1 MKKKLLITF
10 LIVFSIQ
17 LQLNAQFR
25 QLRLAN
31 EELAKENFDKKKA
44 FEKIEKYEKDN
55 GLKPESKYI
64 RSKYMRKVS
73 DNIQTID
80 SAYTYFLQAYNGIEY
95 YDEKMKEELCK
106 DILLCQ
112 SNNTMEN
119 NEFESLLFSRY
130 TRENNITIV
139 ESFIDK
145 YPRNIFYNKAINVR
159 DSLEFEK
166 VKPLNDEFVLNE
178 FLKKRPNS
186 KFYDS
191 AEDLMYSVAFTKAK
205 ESNSVVKYKD
215 YIKTYPNSPKIKEAI
230 DFVSSKDWE
239 EIESKNNRD
248 LYQKF
253 VDNYPSSKFVGL
265 ANQKMEDIDWNAAL
279 VSDNLSNFEEF
290 ASNYPNSSKIE
301 LANGKIKEFKEVV
314 LPYLTKNKKYTL
326 LNTGTLKFIGEVEYD
341 AIVPLPKGKFIV
353 YKYKK
358 YGVIDSFANKI
369 IPTTYDCI
377 ANSGDF
383 FITNL
388 GENYGVLNDQGQKIV
403 DFSFESI
410 SKTEN
415 NNFIVT
421 KNINN
426 VKSTVGLISSKGE
439 GILEAIYTNISE
451 VDATTFNVTLNNQ
464 CYLIDQ
470 SETLI
475 SQKYTSLDTL
485 SYMTNRNLYLK
496 AGLKNKQGLI
506 NKKGEVVIPL
516 LYESLNEA
524 GDYFIVSNTIP
535 KVGSRFGIID
545 HTGKVLLDL
554 KYKNIDFCGN
564 NLFSINTNTL
574 PKSTVSNCK
583 LYSLTSNSFL
593 TKDSFDSINQVDNGL
608 LMVQKGEL
616 VGYINELG
624 ETILSPM
631 YQRYSDF
638 RGFQLPQGMEDG
650 VWGNEYPEEI
660 CVISH
665 DTREDYEERNQSDLI
680 LVKLADKIGYIN
692 SKGEIIIPII
702 YQYGKDFCKG
712 ITTVTNDADTNSII
726 DVKGNVILE
735 NAEILY
741 YYNNSKYAIAKQ
753 ENSFFKIDTE
763 THKAELY
770 TLLKEMD
777 DINTYKKYKII
788 RYKDVLVYVTSKDQ
802 ILMAKGIDFSDY
814 NYNKKVSEARSLYY
828 SAKYDQAISELNSLL
843 NQKSDVYEVPLLLG
857 KCYKEKGDTNSAID
871 YFSQAV
877 AIDPNNTEAYNE
889 RLQLNWKREYW
900 SDSKND
906 IVKLISLS
914 SEFDESLT
922 FSLGYCNSK
931 LNNNNEA
938 FENYTKLL
946 KFNPKHSS
954 AYNNRGVIYNER
966 GEYQL
971 ALNDYTN
978 ALKNS
983 KYESDESKGLYLN
996 NAANML
1002 NKINK
1007 KAEACMYWSK
1017 GAALGHS
1024 GCINNKKYYCK

>member
-17 LQLNAQFR
+17 LQVNAQFR

-31 EELAKENFDKKKA
+31 EELVKENFDKKKA
-44 FEKIEKYEKDN
+44 FEKIEKYEKEY
-55 GLKPESKYI
+55 GIKPESKYI

-80 SAYTYFLQAYNGIEY
+80 SAYTYFLEAYSGIEY
-95 YDEKMKEELCK
+95 YDAKVKEELCK
-106 DILLCQ
+106 DILLCE

-119 NEFESLLFSRY
+119 NEFELFLFSRY
-130 TRENNITIV
+130 TKENNLTIV

-166 VKPLNDEFVLNE
+166 IKPLNDEFVLNE

-191 AEDLMYSVAFTKAK
+191 AEDLMYTVAFTKAK
-205 ESNSVVKYKD
+205 ESNSVEKYKD

-230 DFVSSKDWE
+230 DFVSSKNWE

-248 LYQKF
+248 LFQKF
-253 VDNYPSSKFVGL
+253 VDDYPSSKYVGQ
-265 ANQKMEDIDWNAAL
+265 ANQKIEDIDWNVAL
-279 VSDNLSNFEEF
+279 VSDSLSNFEEF

-301 LANGKIKEFKEVV
+301 LANSKIKEFKEVV

-326 LNTGTLKFIGEVEYD
+326 LNIGTLKFIGDVEYD
-341 AIVPLPKGKFIV
+341 SMTALPKGKFIV
-353 YKYKK
+353 SKYNK
-358 YGVIDSFANKI
+358 YGVIDILANKI
-369 IPTTYDCI
+369 IPATYDCI
-377 ANSGDF
+377 ENSGDF
-383 FITNL
+383 FITKL
-388 GENYGVLNDQGQKIV
+388 GKNYGVLNDQGQKIV

-410 SKTEN
+410 TKTAN

-439 GILEAIYTNISE
+439 GILEAIYTYISE
-451 VDATTFNVTLNNQ
+451 VDATTFNVTFNNQ

-470 SETLI
+470 SGTAI
-475 SQKYTSLDTL
+475 SQKYTSLDPL
-485 SYMTNRNLYLK
+485 SYVSSTNLYLK

-524 GDYFIVSNTIP
+524 GDYIIVSNTIP
-535 KVGSRFGIID
+535 KVGSRYGIID
-545 HTGKVLLDL
+545 QKGKVVLEL

-574 PKSTVSNCK
+574 PKSTVNDCK

-593 TKDSFDSINQVDNGL
+593 TKDSFDSIIQVENGL

-624 ETILSPM
+624 ETVVSPV
-631 YQRYSDF
+631 YQPYYGDERGDGGDGGDGGEEKCYVGLNSDENIANNDVYDKTELLLV
-638 RGFQLPQGMEDG
+638 QLDG
-650 VWGNEYPEEI
+650 
-660 CVISH
+660 
-665 DTREDYEERNQSDLI
+665 
-680 LVKLADKIGYIN
+680 KIGYIN
-692 SKGEIIIPII
+692 FKGEIIIPII
-702 YQYGKDFCKG
+702 YTYGGNFYKG
-712 ITTVTNDADTNSII
+712 LASVSDENQNKSII
-726 DVKGNVILE
+726 DTKGKVILE
-735 NAEILY
+735 NAEIVY

-753 ENSFFKIDTE
+753 ENSFYKIDTE

-770 TLLKEMD
+770 TLMKEMD
-777 DINTYKKYKII
+777 YIDHYKKYKII
-788 RYKDVLVYVTSKDQ
+788 TYKDVLVYVTSKDQ

-814 NYNKKVSEARSLYY
+814 NYNKKVEIARNFYY
-828 SAKYDQAISELNSLL
+828 SAEYDQAISELKSLF
-843 NQKSDVYEVPLLLG
+843 NEKSDVYDVPLLLG
-857 KCYKEKGDTNSAID
+857 KCYKEKGDTYSAID
-871 YFSQAV
+871 YFNQAV
-877 AIDPNNTEAYNE
+877 AIDPNNTEAYSE
-889 RLQLNWKREYW
+889 RYQLNWKRDYW

-931 LNNNNEA
+931 LNNYNEA

-946 KFNPKHSS
+946 KFNSKHST
-954 AYNNRGVIYNER
+954 AYNNRGVIYGIR
-966 GEYQL
+966 GDHQA
-971 ALNDYTN
+971 ALSDYMN

-983 KYESDESKGLYLN
+983 KYEDDESKGLYLN
-996 NAANML
+996 NAANEL
-1002 NKINK
+1002 NKLNK
-1007 KAEACMYWSK
+1007 KAEACVYWSK
-1017 GAALGHS
+1017 GAALGNAE
-1024 GCINNKKYYCK
+1024 CIRNKKYNCK

>member
-17 LQLNAQFR
+17 LQVNAQFR

-31 EELAKENFDKKKA
+31 EELVKENFDKKKA
-44 FEKIEKYEKDN
+44 FEKIEKYEKEY

-80 SAYTYFLQAYNGIEY
+80 SAYTYFLEAYSGIEY
-95 YDEKMKEELCK
+95 YDTKVKEELCK
-106 DILLCQ
+106 DILLCET
-112 SNNTMEN
+112 NNTMEN
-119 NEFESLLFSRY
+119 NEFELFLFSRY
-130 TRENNITIV
+130 TKEKNLTIV

-186 KFYDS
+186 KFYYT
-191 AEDLMYSVAFTKAK
+191 AEDLMYTVAFTKAK
-205 ESNSVVKYKD
+205 ESNSVGKYKD

-230 DFVSSKDWE
+230 DFVSSKNWE

-248 LYQKF
+248 LFQKF
-253 VDNYPSSKFVGL
+253 VDDYPSSKYVGQ
-265 ANQKMEDIDWNAAL
+265 ANQKIEDIDWNVAL
-279 VSDNLSNFEEF
+279 VSDSLSNFEEF

-301 LANGKIKEFKEVV
+301 LANSKIKEFKEVV

-326 LNTGTLKFIGEVEYD
+326 LNIGTLKFIGDVEYD
-341 AIVPLPKGKFIV
+341 SMTALPKGKFIV
-353 YKYKK
+353 SKYNK
-358 YGVIDSFANKI
+358 YGVIDILANKI

-377 ANSGDF
+377 ENSGDF
-383 FITNL
+383 FITKL
-388 GENYGVLNDQGQKIV
+388 GKNYGVLNDQGQKIV

-410 SKTEN
+410 TKTAN

-439 GILEAIYTNISE
+439 GILEAIYTYISE
-451 VDATTFNVTLNNQ
+451 VDATTFNVTFNNQ

-470 SETLI
+470 SGTVI
-475 SQKYTSLDTL
+475 SQKYTSLDPL
-485 SYMTNRNLYLK
+485 SYVSSTNLYLK

-506 NKKGEVVIPL
+506 NIKGEVIIPL

-524 GDYFIVSNTIP
+524 GDYIIVSNTIP
-535 KVGSRFGIID
+535 KVGSRYGIID
-545 HTGKVLLDL
+545 QKGKVVLEL
-554 KYKNIDFCGN
+554 KYKSIYFCGN
-564 NLFSINTNTL
+564 NLFSINTNNL
-574 PKSTVSNCK
+574 PKSTVNDCK

-593 TKDSFDSINQVDNGL
+593 TKDSFDSINQVENGL

-624 ETILSPM
+624 ETVVSPV
-631 YQRYSDF
+631 YQPYY
-638 RGFQLPQGMEDG
+638 G
-650 VWGNEYPEEI
+650 
-660 CVISH
+660 
-665 DTREDYEERNQSDLI
+665 EERGTGGDGGDGGEEKCYVGLNSDENIANNDIYNKTELL
-680 LVKLADKIGYIN
+680 LVQLDEKIGYIN
-692 SKGEIIIPII
+692 FKGEIIIPII
-702 YQYGKDFCKG
+702 YTYGSNFYKG
-712 ITTVTNDADTNSII
+712 MASVSDENQNKSII
-726 DVKGNVILE
+726 DTKGKVILE
-735 NAEILY
+735 NAEIVY

-753 ENSFFKIDTE
+753 ENSFYKIDTE

-770 TLLKEMD
+770 TLMKEMD
-777 DINTYKKYKII
+777 YIDHYKKYKII
-788 RYKDVLVYVTSKDQ
+788 TYKDVLVYVTSKDQ

-814 NYNKKVSEARSLYY
+814 NYNKKIEVARNFYY
-828 SAKYDQAISELNSLL
+828 SAEYDQAISELKSLF
-843 NQKSDVYEVPLLLG
+843 NEKSDVYDVPLLLG
-857 KCYKEKGDTNSAID
+857 KCYKEKGDTYSAID
-871 YFSQAV
+871 YFNQAV
-877 AIDPNNTEAYNE
+877 AIDPNNTEAYSE
-889 RLQLNWKREYW
+889 RYQLNWKRDYW

-931 LNNNNEA
+931 LNNYNEA

-946 KFNPKHSS
+946 KFNPKHST
-954 AYNNRGVIYNER
+954 AYNNRGVIYGIR
-966 GEYQL
+966 GDHQA
-971 ALNDYTN
+971 ALSDYMN

-983 KYESDESKGLYLN
+983 KYEDDESKGLYLN
-996 NAANML
+996 NAANEL
-1002 NKINK
+1002 NKLNK
-1007 KAEACMYWSK
+1007 KAEACVYWSK
-1017 GAALGHS
+1017 GAALGNAE
-1024 GCINNKKYYCK
+1024 CIRNKKYNCK